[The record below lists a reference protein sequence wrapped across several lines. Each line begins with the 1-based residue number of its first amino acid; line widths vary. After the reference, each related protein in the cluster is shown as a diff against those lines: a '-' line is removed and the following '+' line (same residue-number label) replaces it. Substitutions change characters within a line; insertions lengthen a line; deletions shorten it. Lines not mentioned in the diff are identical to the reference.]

1 MSLQNKYWAIKF
13 SIVINYCVF
22 AILLNSVGT
31 VILQVQSSFGVT
43 ESAASVLE
51 AYKDLSIALVSFLV
65 AAFIARAGYKRTM
78 LFGLGFISLVC
89 LAMPQVPTFW
99 MNKLMFAATGASF
112 ALIKV
117 SVFATIGLISADRKE
132 HVSMMNFLE
141 AFFMLAVLS
150 GYFVFSG
157 FIDDAEPG
165 SLAWF
170 DVYYALAAL
179 SSLAFI
185 ILLFTGLDESEVEHS
200 KSKSALRDFI
210 SMLKLCFKPLVLV
223 FVISIFLYVLIEQG
237 IMSWLPTF
245 NNKILSLPASLSIQM
260 TSILAG
266 SIALGRFIAGFVSK
280 KIDWY
285 PMLVTS
291 LLFAAALVLIALP
304 LAESV
309 DSSVPVT
316 GWLSAPIAAFIFPLI
331 GLCLAPVYPIINSVM
346 LSALEKNQQAA
357 MTGLIVVFSALGGTT
372 GSIITGVLFEHFD
385 GATAFYCSLIPIAII
400 LLMLTLFKRQT
411 DRISHAS

>member
-1 MSLQNKYWAIKF
+1 
-13 SIVINYCVF
+13 
-22 AILLNSVGT
+22 
-31 VILQVQSSFGVT
+31 
-43 ESAASVLE
+43 
-51 AYKDLSIALVSFLV
+51 
-65 AAFIARAGYKRTM
+65 
-78 LFGLGFISLVC
+78 
-89 LAMPQVPTFW
+89 
-99 MNKLMFAATGASF
+99 
-112 ALIKV
+112 
-117 SVFATIGLISADRKE
+117 
-132 HVSMMNFLE
+132 
-141 AFFMLAVLS
+141 
-150 GYFVFSG
+150 
-157 FIDDAEPG
+157 
-165 SLAWF
+165 
-170 DVYYALAAL
+170 
-179 SSLAFI
+179 LAFI

-200 KSKSALRDFI
+200 TSKSALRDFI

-260 TSILAG
+260 TSLLAG

-346 LSALEKNQQAA
+346 LSALDKNQQAS

-372 GSIITGVLFEHFD
+372 GSIITGALFEHFD